1 MFLTSVAHAMGQM
14 PGGADGGQGG
24 GLMSFLPLI
33 LMFVIFYF
41 LLIRPQQKKQKEMR
55 ELLKNLKRGDRILT
69 GGGIY
74 GRIDSLTDDKVNV
87 EIAPGVVITVMRS
100 YVAGLADMVQAQ
112 AQAKKGGKKAEEPAK
127 VEEKKVEEKKDD
139 APEEKK

>member
-1 MFLTSVAHAMGQM
+1 MLLTSVAHAMGQI
-14 PGGADGGQGG
+14 PGTGADGGQGG
-24 GLMSFLPLI
+24 GLMSFLPLV

-55 ELLKNLKRGDRILT
+55 ELLKNLKRGDKILT

-87 EIAPGVVITVMRS
+87 EIAPNVVITVMRS
-100 YVAGLADMVQAQ
+100 YVAGLADLPDA
-112 AQAKKGGKKAEEPAK
+112 AKKDAKKGGKNT
-127 VEEKKVEEKKDD
+127 EKKEDK
-139 APEEKK
+139 PEELK

>member
-1 MFLTSVAHAMGQM
+1 MFLTSVAYAMGQM
-14 PGGADGGQGG
+14 PGAGAGADGGQGG
-24 GLMSFLPLI
+24 GLMSFLPLV

-55 ELLKNLKRGDRILT
+55 ELLKNLKRGDKILT

-100 YVAGLADMVQAQ
+100 YVAGLADMAD
-112 AQAKKGGKKAEEPAK
+112 APKKDAKKGGKNG
-127 VEEKKVEEKKDD
+127 EKKEDK
-139 APEEKK
+139 PEELK

>member
-1 MFLTSVAHAMGQM
+1 MFLTSVAYAMGQ
-14 PGGADGGQGG
+14 PPAGADGGQG

-55 ELLKNLKRGDRILT
+55 EMLKNLKRGDKIIT

-74 GRIDSLTDDKVNV
+74 GRIDSLADDKVNV
-87 EIAPGVVITVMRS
+87 EIAPGVIITCHRN
-100 YVAGLADMVQAQ
+100 YVSGLADMVAAQ
-112 AQAKKGGKKAEEPAK
+112 GKKGDKKAEPAK
-127 VEEKKVEEKKDD
+127 DVKKEDNKEDK
-139 APEEKK
+139 PEETK

>member
-1 MFLTSVAHAMGQM
+1 MFLTSVAYAMGQ
-14 PGGADGGQGG
+14 PPAGADGAGG
-24 GLMSFLPLI
+24 GIMSFLPLI

-55 ELLKNLKRGDRILT
+55 EMLKNLKRGDRIVT

-74 GRIDSLTDDKVNV
+74 GRIESITDDKVNV

-100 YVAGLADMVQAQ
+100 YVAGLADLVQAQ
-112 AQAKKGGKKAEEPAK
+112 QPKKDAKKADKKPEAAEK
-127 VEEKKVEEKKDD
+127 
-139 APEEKK
+139 PEEKKEDKPEENK

>member
-14 PGGADGGQGG
+14 PAGGADGGQG

-55 ELLKNLKRGDRILT
+55 EMLKNLKRGDRILT

-74 GRIDSLTDDKVNV
+74 GRIDSITDDKVNV

-112 AQAKKGGKKAEEPAK
+112 AQNKKGKKADEAPKAVEKKAEEPK
-127 VEEKKVEEKKDD
+127 SD